1 MLLSITRSIIQ
12 GMDGEWEVRI
22 ERVGQFAKWNRSE
35 LHKKMARNFA
45 HAIFFICTATIYLCP
60 AKARCQ

>member
-22 ERVGQFAKWNRSE
+22 DLEKDFRSPYVFIDD
-35 LHKKMARNFA
+35 LLLCDYNVIISRKKK
-45 HAIFFICTATIYLCP
+45 II
-60 AKARCQ
+60 